1 MSITKSRARR
11 LAQTQTKNF
20 KSNIIEDG
28 HVLTVIS
35 YEERNTEA
43 TASSPSVPND
53 FLLCVDNNTGKNIKL
68 PVREFNKLIPS
79 GDNKLVRVQ
88 EGDTELYPATI
99 TIESSKP
106 RLDRNDKPFYPAYA
120 YKGSDEFYE
129 SLGTDSAMS
138 FEDLVATELKEDN
151 STDPV
156 QDYTVSTSF

>member
-20 KSNIIEDG
+20 KSNIVPTG
-28 HVLTVIS
+28 HVLSIIS
-35 YEERNTEA
+35 YEQRDTVGE
-43 TASSPSVPND
+43 SPVPND
-53 FLLCVDNNTGKNIKL
+53 YLLCVDNNTGKNIKL

-88 EGDTELYPATI
+88 EGDNELYPVSI
-99 TIESSKP
+99 TIESATP

-120 YKGSDEFYE
+120 YKGAEDFYD
-129 SLGTDSAMS
+129 SIGTDASMS
-138 FEDLVATELKEDN
+138 FEDLVATGLKDDN